1 MIFATA
7 DCIPL
12 TIVWKVFAVVDIVL
26 VVDEANSE
34 LKFPITALV
43 IVALVIFALL
53 AIKLLVVAFVAFKLF
68 VFVLLAFSKLVF
80 IVFAV
85 VVPSNERLV
94 SPFIVAVEVIPS
106 TILVIRFVVDEKLSE
121 LVVVAAMSDARLEVE
136 ITPLTL
142 VVMIP
147 VLVEKVIEL
156 LEITDDVALTPLIVV
171 VNTLPVSVVVNEFI
185 ILATLDVM
193 PFIIVVKKLPVD
205 VATLE
210 LIMLA
215 DDALPAI
222 TEVIVLIAEVRLF
235 VGLGMMIEV
244 VDITP
249 FMLEVSVCVVVA

>member
-1 MIFATA
+1 MKLTTA
-7 DCIPL
+7 DCIPF
-12 TIVWKVFAVVDIVL
+12 TIVCRVL
-26 VVDEANSE
+26 VVVASTLVVLD
-34 LKFPITALV
+34 ALMAARLALADGDNTSGPF
-43 IVALVIFALL
+43 IVVVPLRVVDAEVSDPVFILL
-53 AIKLLVVAFVAFKLF
+53 AII
-68 VFVLLAFSKLVF
+68 LA
-80 IVFAV
+80 AV
-85 VVPSNERLV
+85 VVPSNGKLV
-94 SPFIVAVEVIPS
+94 NPSIVVILVIPS
-106 TILVIRFVVDEKLSE
+106 TILVIRFVVDEKLKL
-121 LVVVAAMSDARLEVE
+121 LVVVAAIREASEVVDT
-136 ITPLTL
+136 TPLTF
-142 VVMIP
+142 VVITP
-147 VLVEKVIEL
+147 VLVEKVNWL

-222 TEVIVLIAEVRLF
+222 TEVIVLVAEVRLF